1 MSAEAEQTTGEKTGK
16 GADAAPANGPD
27 LKADAKPDAKPNGEV
42 DAKADGEADAKP
54 NGDAKAEAK
63 ADAKAEAKADAHEKK
78 PDVAGDKAD
87 GDNPYLATAPKL
99 EVEKKKGGKKKR
111 DVEVAVRLTQVTK
124 RFGARTAVDGVSMK
138 IKAGLVYGLI
148 GPNGAGKTTTFS
160 MMAGYL
166 KPTEGAIEMLGYAPT
181 AVDELR
187 SRVGVLPQ
195 DAILPASDTVGEF
208 LLHMARLQDI
218 PKDKA
223 ETAARE
229 VLAEVD
235 GSDWWKLRCS
245 SLSHGMAKRVALAQ
259 AIMGEPEVV
268 LLDEPTAGLDP
279 RIAYEVRQIVKSR
292 RGRCTLIVSSH
303 NLQELEEICDAA
315 IILDRGRVVA
325 HGSIQELTASSEEIH
340 VKLAPM
346 PASAADYR
354 TNEGAPSLSAAIAG
368 VRDLPM
374 VKRVEFDEEKYELVV
389 HFDKK
394 TVDAETV
401 IGGVL
406 WVLLNHRARISAVSK
421 GRGLE
426 QRVMELT

>member
-1 MSAEAEQTTGEKTGK
+1 MTAAEETKEKPKSEPPPVEAEAK
-16 GADAAPANGPD
+16 AS
-27 LKADAKPDAKPNGEV
+27 ADAKE
-42 DAKADGEADAKP
+42 E
-54 NGDAKAEAK
+54 AKAEAK
-63 ADAKAEAKADAHEKK
+63 ADAKAEAKADAKTE
-78 PDVAGDKAD
+78 AKAD
-87 GDNPYLATAPKL
+87 AKEEAKTAPATAKTAEAPKEPAKADSPSNPYLTGKEDGKP
-99 EVEKKKGGKKKR
+99 EVEYKKKGKKKKE
-111 DVEVAVRLTQVTK
+111 VEIAVRLTQVTK
-124 RFGARTAVDGVSMK
+124 RFGPKTAVDGVTIK
-138 IKAGLVYGLI
+138 IKAGTVYGLI

-208 LLHMARLQDI
+208 LLHMALLQDI

-235 GSDWWKLRCS
+235 GRDWWKLRCS

-259 AIMGEPEVV
+259 ALMGEPEVV

-279 RIAYEVRQIVKSR
+279 RIAYEVRQIVKAR

-303 NLQELEEICDAA
+303 NLQELEEICDGAV
-315 IILDRGRVVA
+315 ILDRGRVIA
-325 HGSIQELTASSEEIH
+325 QGTITELTAASEEVHI
-340 VKLAPM
+340 KLAPM
-346 PASAADYR
+346 VHDHQG
-354 TNEGAPSLSAAIAG
+354 GAPSLSAAIAG

-389 HFDKK
+389 YFERKV
-394 TVDAETV
+394 TDAETV
-401 IGGVL
+401 IGAAL
-406 WVLLNHRARISAVSK
+406 WVLLNHRARISGVTK